1 MTPKLSL
8 QNRRWLLPV
17 VALLLILAANLVLSP
32 GFFALRI
39 VDGHLFGSTVD
50 IVHRAAPLGFVALG
64 MAVVIATGG
73 IDLSVGAIIAI
84 CGAVAAVLLRAVDLS
99 PTAILL
105 IVLMVGVACG
115 LWNGFLVAFLEIQ
128 PIVATLILMVAG
140 RGIAQMITDGQI
152 VTFHSAVMD
161 FLGSGY
167 LLAIP
172 SRVWL
177 LAVFAVLAGLLLR
190 RTALGLFLE
199 AVGGNAA
206 ASRLAGIEA
215 RGVRLAAYAF
225 SGLCSALA
233 GIILTADIRGAD
245 ANNAG
250 LWLEL
255 DAILAVVIGGA
266 SLIGGRFSLGLTL
279 IGALVIQSLTTS
291 ILVSGLPPQYTLV
304 VKAVVILLV
313 LFLQS
318 PRLGLLGFAR
328 R

>member
-1 MTPKLSL
+1 MSFSLSSL
-8 QNRRWLLPV
+8 DRRWILPLF
-17 VALLLILAANLVLSP
+17 ALAAILFANLLLSP
-32 GFFALRI
+32 GFFAVRM
-39 VDGHLFGSTVD
+39 VDGHFYGSVID
-50 IVHRAAPLGFVALG
+50 ILHRATPLGFVALG

-84 CGAVAAVLLRAVDLS
+84 CGATAAVLLRTTDLS
-99 PTAILL
+99 PAFILL
-105 IVLMVGVACG
+105 IALGVGMLCG
-115 LWNGFLVAFLEIQ
+115 VWNGFLVAFLDIQ

-140 RGIAQMITDGQI
+140 RGIAQMITGGQI
-152 VTFHSAVMD
+152 ITFHSDLMS

-167 LLAIP
+167 LLALP
-172 SRVWL
+172 VRVL
-177 LAVFAVLAGLLLR
+177 LMAAFALALGLILR

-206 ASRLAGIEA
+206 ASRLAGIDA
-215 RGVRLAAYAF
+215 RWVRLSAYAL
-225 SGLCSALA
+225 SGLCSACA

-266 SLIGGRFSLGLTL
+266 ALKGGRFGLGLTL

-304 VKAVVILLV
+304 VKALVILAV

-318 PRLGLLGFAR
+318 PRLGSIRLGR
-328 R
+328 G

>member
-8 QNRRWLLPV
+8 QNRRWVLPV
-17 VALLLILAANLVLSP
+17 AALLLILAANLVLSP

-84 CGAVAAVLLRAVDLS
+84 CGAVAAVLLRAGDLS

-167 LLAIP
+167 LLGIP

>member
-1 MTPKLSL
+1 MTSKLSL
-8 QNRRWLLPV
+8 QNRRWVLPV
-17 VALLLILAANLVLSP
+17 AALLLILAANLVLSP

-84 CGAVAAVLLRAVDLS
+84 CGAVAAVLLRVGDLS

-105 IVLMVGVACG
+105 IVLMVGIACG

-167 LLAIP
+167 LLGIP

>member
-1 MTPKLSL
+1 MKRIFLT
-8 QNRRWLLPV
+8 QNRRWMLPV
-17 VALLLILAANLVLSP
+17 CALALILAANLVLSP
-32 GFFALRI
+32 GFFAIRI
-39 VDGHLFGSTVD
+39 VEGHFFGSTID
-50 IVHRAAPLGFVALG
+50 IMHRAAPLGFVALG

-84 CGAVAAVLLRAVDLS
+84 CGAVAAVLLRTTDLPPAV
-99 PTAILL
+99 ILL
-105 IVLMVGVACG
+105 IALGAGLLCG
-115 LWNGFLVAFLEIQ
+115 LWNGFLVAFLDIQ

-140 RGIAQMITDGQI
+140 RGIAQMITGGQI
-152 VTFHSAVMD
+152 VTFHSGVMD
-161 FLGSGY
+161 ALGSGY
-167 LLAIP
+167 LLAMP

-177 LAVFAVLAGLLLR
+177 LVGFAVLLGVLLR

-215 RGVRLAAYAF
+215 RWVRLSAYAL
-225 SGLCSALA
+225 SGVCSALA
-233 GIILTADIRGAD
+233 GLILTADIRGAD

-291 ILVSGLPPQYTLV
+291 ILVSGLPPQYTLM
-304 VKAVVILLV
+304 VKAAVILLV